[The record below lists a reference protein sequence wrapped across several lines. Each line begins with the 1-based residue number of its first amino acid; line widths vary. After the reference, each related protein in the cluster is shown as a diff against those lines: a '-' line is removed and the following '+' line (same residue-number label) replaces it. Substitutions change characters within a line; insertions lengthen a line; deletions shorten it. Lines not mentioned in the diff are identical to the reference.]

1 MAGAGSGSHLGAHN
15 WYTKEPRLGPRST
28 DFIFFCICLFVWL
41 CWVLVAAGG
50 IFGVFFVCLFSGGM
64 QALSCSI

>member
-28 DFIFFCICLFVWL
+28 EFIFFCICLFVWL
-41 CWVLVAAGG
+41 CWVLVAVHGM
-50 IFGVFFVCLFSGGM
+50 FVLASGL
-64 QALSCSI
+64 LSSGSVWS